1 VPLLFLFI
9 VVPVIEIYLLIKVG
23 SAIGALPTILLV
35 VVTAIVG
42 TMLLKQQG
50 LATLNRYQQN
60 LMQGKIP
67 AQELV
72 EGLALVFGGALLLTP
87 GFFTDIIG
95 FLCLIPLTRQT
106 IIRWIMKRA
115 QFKFSGGIG
124 AAGSV
129 PPQQRD
135 VPPASGRTI
144 EGDYSVKDQD
154 LD

>member
-9 VVPVIEIYLLIKVG
+9 AVPVIEIYLLIKVG

-35 VVTAIVG
+35 VVTAIAG

-50 LATLNRYQQN
+50 MATLNRYQQN
-60 LMQGKIP
+60 VMQGKIP

-87 GFFTDIIG
+87 GFFTDIVG

-106 IIRWIMKRA
+106 IIRWILKRA
-115 QFKFSGGIG
+115 KFKFAGGVT
-124 AAGSV
+124 AGSA
-129 PPQQRD
+129 PPQHQD
-135 VPPASGRTI
+135 VPPAGGRTI
-144 EGDYSVKDQD
+144 EGDYSVKDED
-154 LD
+154 K

>member
-1 VPLLFLFI
+1 MPLLFLFI
-9 VVPVIEIYLLIKVG
+9 AVPVIEIYLLIKVG

-50 LATLNRYQQN
+50 LATLNRYQQSI
-60 LMQGKIP
+60 MQGKIP

-87 GFFTDIIG
+87 GFFTDIVG
-95 FLCLIPLTRQT
+95 FLCLIPLTRQS

-115 QFKFSGGIG
+115 KFKTFTAG
-124 AAGSV
+124 AGSPHQQND
-129 PPQQRD
+129 PPG
-135 VPPASGRTI
+135 SGRTI
-144 EGDYSVKDQD
+144 EGDYSVKDDEIKRDQ
-154 LD
+154 

>member
-1 VPLLFLFI
+1 MPLLFIFI
-9 VVPVIEIYLLIKVG
+9 AVPVIEIYLLIKVG

-50 LATLNRYQQN
+50 MATLNRYQQN
-60 LMQGKIP
+60 IMQGKIP
-67 AQELV
+67 AQELI

-87 GFFTDIIG
+87 GFFTDIVG

-115 QFKFSGGIG
+115 KFKVFTGGM
-124 AAGSV
+124 GSV
-129 PPQQRD
+129 PPQHRD
-135 VPPASGRTI
+135 TPPEGGRTI

-154 LD
+154 P